1 MAHHDMK
8 PSATATADPLTDPIA
23 IEDIVIKPDVME
35 APGRILVVDDVM
47 ANVRLLSG
55 ILRVEGFDVIMANS
69 GEEALEVIQ
78 NNAIDVVLLDVMMP
92 QMDGF
97 EVCRH
102 LKEAVET
109 SYIPV
114 VMVTALQ
121 DSADRVRA
129 IEAGADD
136 FLTKPVDEVEVVA
149 RARSL
154 VRAKRNRERVE
165 TAYRELQRAEDLR
178 DSLTAMLVHD
188 LRTPLTTLL
197 VPLEMLQAGD
207 VGPLNDLQSEMIA
220 VSARGARQLLS
231 LVNELLDI
239 SKLESGTMQ
248 LHLEE
253 TEALLLVNS
262 AVDQVA
268 SLAASKNT
276 RLDLNVPLH
285 LPTMQA
291 DDDLLLRVLV
301 NLLANAIKFTASN
314 TLVRV
319 GGAVSSD
326 GESVVFSVQDNG
338 EGIHPDDRERI
349 FSKFGQ
355 VQTRQNERRTSTGL
369 GLTFCKLA
377 VEAHGGRI
385 WVESELGHGSTF
397 FVSIPVNPPI
407 ANTEEAAEA

>member
-1 MAHHDMK
+1 MK
-8 PSATATADPLTDPIA
+8 PTAASADSSSIEETA
-23 IEDIVIKPDVME
+23 IEPDIMT
-35 APGRILVVDDVM
+35 APGRVLIVDDVP

-55 ILRVEGFDVIMANS
+55 ILRVEGFDVVTAGS
-69 GEEALEVIQ
+69 GEEALEVIKV
-78 NNAIDVVLLDVMMP
+78 NPVDVVLLDVMMP
-92 QMDGF
+92 EMDGF

-102 LKEAVET
+102 LKSDPAT
-109 SYIPV
+109 AYIPV

-121 DSADRVRA
+121 ESVDRVHA

-136 FLTKPVDEVEVVA
+136 FLTKPVDEIEVVA

-154 VRAKRNRERVE
+154 VRAKRDRENVE
-165 TAYRELQRAEDLR
+165 VAYRELRRAEDLR

-197 VPLEMLQAGD
+197 VPLEMMQSGD
-207 VGPLNDLQSEMIA
+207 VGPLNDLQSEMVA
-220 VSARGARQLLS
+220 VSSRGARQLLS

-253 TEALLLVNS
+253 TEALLVVNN

-276 RLDLNVPLH
+276 RLDLDVPLH
-285 LPTMQA
+285 LPAMQA
-291 DDDLLLRVLV
+291 DDDLLLRVMV
-301 NLLANAIKFTASN
+301 NLLGNAIKFTASN
-314 TLVRV
+314 SLVRV
-319 GGAVSSD
+319 AGAVSSD
-326 GESVVFSVQDNG
+326 GESVVFSVHDNG

-385 WVESELGHGSTF
+385 WVESELGMGSTF
-397 FVSIPVNPPI
+397 FVSIPLVPKPPEP
-407 ANTEEAAEA
+407 ASELARA